1 MLGLNCLSF
10 ICPYSSASYY
20 IKLTEVQ
27 RHGDKHN
34 QSKPRTKR
42 RQEVYNS
49 DDDINYSWCYVKQ
62 NVAAKRGNIYEW
74 LQLHELVQSNLFLKI
89 RIPTHLSLDF

>member
-10 ICPYSSASYY
+10 TCPYSSASYY

-34 QSKPRTKR
+34 QSKPRTKC
-42 RQEVYNS
+42 RQEVDNS
-49 DDDINYSWCYVKQ
+49 DDDVNYSWCYVKQ
-62 NVAAKRGNIYEW
+62 NVAAKKGNIHKNNSS
-74 LQLHELVQSNLFLKI
+74 LFNSNLFTKI
-89 RIPTHLSLDF
+89 QVSTHF